1 MTTYKQRLN
10 EKYGLDK
17 DTEHTLKE
25 LKELT
30 GVPIKIMK
38 EVEKRGK
45 GAYANNLGSVRL
57 NDFSKND
64 DLRKG
69 ASKRLSMEQWA
80 KARIYAFLF
89 KSIFQNMRYKKH
101 DMDLFE
107 ELKKKKIRYITLAK
121 KQIHIVSIFNQS
133 FIYVSSISCEE

>member
-17 DTEHTLKE
+17 DTEHTLIE
-25 LKELT
+25 LKYLT

-69 ASKRLSMEQWA
+69 SSKRLSMEQWS
-80 KARIYAFLF
+80 KARIYAFLSLRVYS
-89 KSIFQNMRYKKH
+89 KTCDTKNMIWIY
-101 DMDLFE
+101 
-107 ELKKKKIRYITLAK
+107 LK
-121 KQIHIVSIFNQS
+121 N
-133 FIYVSSISCEE
+133 

>member
-17 DTEHTLKE
+17 DTEHTLRE

-45 GAYANNLGSVRL
+45 GAYANKLASVRL

-69 ASKRLSMEQWA
+69 TSKRLSMEQWSYS
-80 KARIYAFLF
+80 RIYAFLY
-89 KSIFQNMRYKKH
+89 KALFQNMRYKKQ

-107 ELKKKKIRYITLAK
+107 ELKKKKII
-121 KQIHIVSIFNQS
+121 
-133 FIYVSSISCEE
+133 